1 MGYENFEIKKR
12 KTYEKY
18 TYIYIYIYIAYGSLW
33 HSPPIRPSK
42 KILPKHFL

>member
-18 TYIYIYIYIAYGSLW
+18 TYIYIYIYIYRLRFTLAFTPYTF
-33 HSPPIRPSK
+33 K
-42 KILPKHFL
+42 

>member
-18 TYIYIYIYIAYGSLW
+18 TYIYIYIYRLRFTLAFTPYTF
-33 HSPPIRPSK
+33 K
-42 KILPKHFL
+42 